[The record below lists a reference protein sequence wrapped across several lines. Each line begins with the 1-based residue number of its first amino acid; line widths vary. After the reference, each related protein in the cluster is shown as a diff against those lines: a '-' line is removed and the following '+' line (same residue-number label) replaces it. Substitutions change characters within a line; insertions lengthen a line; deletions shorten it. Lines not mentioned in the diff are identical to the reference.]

1 MNIEDK
7 LRLQAYLDNE
17 CDSSEARG
25 VAAWLAR
32 DAEAVALFNE
42 LKWSRKVL
50 LENEP
55 ETPIPET
62 RDFFW
67 SKIQKEIEGTTPL
80 VVRSAPAA
88 PSLPVW
94 LRWIVP
100 AAGVAGLVMMAATS
114 GNFKR
119 LQSASSATPEI
130 EAADESE
137 GAITYHSQQH
147 GLTVVWVKTYP
158 H

>member
-1 MNIEDK
+1 MNTEDK

-17 CDSSEARG
+17 CDSVEARS

-55 ETPIPET
+55 ELSMPET

-67 SKIQKEIEGTTPL
+67 SKIQKEIEGTAPL
-80 VVRSAPAA
+80 VVRPASSA
-88 PSLPVW
+88 PSLPLW
-94 LRWIVP
+94 LRWLVP
-100 AAGVAGLVMMAATS
+100 ATGVAGLLLLAATN

-119 LQSASSATPEI
+119 LQSASSVTPEI
-130 EAADESE
+130 EAADDSE